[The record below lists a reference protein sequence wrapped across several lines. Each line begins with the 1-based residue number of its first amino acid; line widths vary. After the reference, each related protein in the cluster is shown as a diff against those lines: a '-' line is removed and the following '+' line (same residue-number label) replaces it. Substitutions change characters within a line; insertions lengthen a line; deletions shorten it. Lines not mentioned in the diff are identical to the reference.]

1 MRRSRQEVTSTAA
14 SSRPRRDTKSTSGSN
29 SGSTIGGDTG
39 IPQRRPSKIKT
50 DSISPNVKQEQ
61 HRSKRKRAT
70 TKGSDAEINPRPTS
84 ITKKRHRPALV
95 VALKLEHHRS
105 TSVVSDLSAN
115 ASGATEEKSP
125 LLALPAEIRNE
136 IWKWSMRMDHPLSI
150 VGDTPKQPPLTKT
163 CRQIRAES
171 IRFFYKE
178 NSFSCTIFDYDPA
191 DFKRYRQVADKYGL
205 STVLLTHQHRAGA
218 PRAQLRTN
226 MMKWLEG
233 TFRGETAPLG
243 YSAGH
248 SEDTFVWDKLSHRIV
263 KIFAIAKS
271 LKQQQVSWSAAQD
284 IMSNA
289 LDAAGVCG
297 EKRR

>member
-1 MRRSRQEVTSTAA
+1 M
-14 SSRPRRDTKSTSGSN
+14 P
-29 SGSTIGGDTG
+29 
-39 IPQRRPSKIKT
+39 
-50 DSISPNVKQEQ
+50 
-61 HRSKRKRAT
+61 
-70 TKGSDAEINPRPTS
+70 
-84 ITKKRHRPALV
+84 
-95 VALKLEHHRS
+95 
-105 TSVVSDLSAN
+105 
-115 ASGATEEKSP
+115 
-125 LLALPAEIRNE
+125 
-136 IWKWSMRMDHPLSI
+136 HPLTI

-163 CRQIRAES
+163 CRQIRQES

-178 NSFSCTIFDYDPA
+178 NTFSCTIFDYDPA

-263 KIFAIAKS
+263 KIFTIAKS
-271 LKQQQVSWSAAQD
+271 LKLQQVPWSAAQD